1 MSLYV
6 GGRTYAHYKSV
17 ARCQPCGPGFGAV
30 FYRLLLF
37 RQLARTVLFQLQLPV
52 VKADPLFCDPCG
64 GHGVELLT
72 ERSLRFAGTA
82 CAVLMQV
89 SLVLFFIDRYT
100 VNLIAR
106 LDDSRIIYHFLYT
119 LISVF
124 TLLAAGWICARCSK
138 ACVDFALFYRRF
150 SLGYL
155 PLCAFLFILQF
166 FLLRTFGN
174 IFVTANSV
182 PFRGEIYCLWYYAK
196 TGTLS
201 FSTALH
207 SAGNVLYFTSLSLA
221 LCGTVRRRPVLWGT
235 LVPVALSVFVESFQ
249 LLTKSGDADV
259 DDIILNTLGAVL
271 GVLIFRLLLRPLL
284 QKETR
289 IC

>member
-1 MSLYV
+1 M
-6 GGRTYAHYKSV
+6 
-17 ARCQPCGPGFGAV
+17 PCF
-30 FYRLLLF
+30 
-37 RQLARTVLFQLQLPV
+37 T
-52 VKADPLFCDPCG
+52 
-64 GHGVELLT
+64 
-72 ERSLRFAGTA
+72 AGSPWA
-82 CAVLMQV
+82 ICL
-89 SLVLFFIDRYT
+89 
-100 VNLIAR
+100 
-106 LDDSRIIYHFLYT
+106 
-119 LISVF
+119 
-124 TLLAAGWICARCSK
+124 CARFFLSCS
-138 ACVDFALFYRRF
+138 
-150 SLGYL
+150 
-155 PLCAFLFILQF
+155 F

-221 LCGTVRRRPVLWGT
+221 LCGTVRRRPMLWGT

>member
-1 MSLYV
+1 
-6 GGRTYAHYKSV
+6 
-17 ARCQPCGPGFGAV
+17 
-30 FYRLLLF
+30 
-37 RQLARTVLFQLQLPV
+37 
-52 VKADPLFCDPCG
+52 
-64 GHGVELLT
+64 
-72 ERSLRFAGTA
+72 
-82 CAVLMQV
+82 MQV

-138 ACVDFALFYRRF
+138 RCVDFALFYRRF

-174 IFVTANSV
+174 IFVTANGV

>member
-1 MSLYV
+1 MHATSPW
-6 GGRTYAHYKSV
+6 R
-17 ARCQPCGPGFGAV
+17 AV
-30 FYRLLLF
+30 SRVVLVLGLF
-37 RQLARTVLFQLQLPV
+37 FTGCCFLDSWHPPFFFNFRYQWLKLILSFVIPAAVTVWNF
-52 VKADPLFCDPCG
+52 
-64 GHGVELLT
+64 LT

-89 SLVLFFIDRYT
+89 SLVLFFVDRYT

-138 ACVDFALFYRRF
+138 GCVDFALFYRRF

>member
-1 MSLYV
+1 MHTTSLW
-6 GGRTYAHYKSV
+6 RTASRAALVLGLFFTGCCFLDSWHRPFFFNFRYQWLKLILSFVIPA
-17 ARCQPCGPGFGAV
+17 AV
-30 FYRLLLF
+30 
-37 RQLARTVLFQLQLPV
+37 TVWNFF
-52 VKADPLFCDPCG
+52 A
-64 GHGVELLT
+64 

-82 CAVLMQV
+82 CAVLMNL
-89 SLVLFFIDRYT
+89 SLVLFFVDRYT

-119 LISVF
+119 VISVF
-124 TLLAAGWICARCSK
+124 TLLAVGWLCARCSK
-138 ACVDFALFYRRF
+138 GRTDFALFYRRF
-150 SLGYL
+150 SAGYL
-155 PLCAFLFILQF
+155 PLCVFLFILQF

-174 IFVTANSV
+174 IFVTANGV

-221 LCGTVRRRPVLWGT
+221 LCGTVRRPALWGT
-235 LVPVALSVFVESFQ
+235 VVPVALSVFVESFQ
-249 LLTKSGDADV
+249 YLTKSGDADV

-271 GVLIFRLLLRPLL
+271 GVLIFRLLLRPVL
-284 QKETR
+284 QKEASV
-289 IC
+289 C

>member
-37 RQLARTVLFQLQLPV
+37 RQLARTVLFQLPLPV
-52 VKADPLFCDPCG
+52 VKADPLFCDPGG
-64 GHGVELLT
+64 GHGVELFDRALPALC
-72 ERSLRFAGTA
+72 RHRLRRFN
-82 CAVLMQV
+82 

>member
-1 MSLYV
+1 MHTTSPWRAV
-6 GGRTYAHYKSV
+6 SRV
-17 ARCQPCGPGFGAV
+17 ALVLGLFFTGCCFLDSWHAPFFFNFRYQWLKLILSFVIPAAV
-30 FYRLLLF
+30 
-37 RQLARTVLFQLQLPV
+37 TVWNF
-52 VKADPLFCDPCG
+52 
-64 GHGVELLT
+64 LT

-82 CAVLMQV
+82 CAV
-89 SLVLFFIDRYT
+89 
-100 VNLIAR
+100 LIAR

-174 IFVTANSV
+174 IFVTANGV

>member
-1 MSLYV
+1 MQQGV
-6 GGRTYAHYKSV
+6 
-17 ARCQPCGPGFGAV
+17 CGLCPVLPPVLPGLSAFV
-30 FYRLLLF
+30 R
-37 RQLARTVLFQLQLPV
+37 
-52 VKADPLFCDPCG
+52 
-64 GHGVELLT
+64 
-72 ERSLRFAGTA
+72 
-82 CAVLMQV
+82 V
-89 SLVLFFIDRYT
+89 S
-100 VNLIAR
+100 
-106 LDDSRIIYHFLYT
+106 
-119 LISVF
+119 
-124 TLLAAGWICARCSK
+124 
-138 ACVDFALFYRRF
+138 
-150 SLGYL
+150 
-155 PLCAFLFILQF
+155 FILQF

-221 LCGTVRRRPVLWGT
+221 LCGTVRRCPVLWGT

-271 GVLIFRLLLRPLL
+271 GVLIFRLLRPLL